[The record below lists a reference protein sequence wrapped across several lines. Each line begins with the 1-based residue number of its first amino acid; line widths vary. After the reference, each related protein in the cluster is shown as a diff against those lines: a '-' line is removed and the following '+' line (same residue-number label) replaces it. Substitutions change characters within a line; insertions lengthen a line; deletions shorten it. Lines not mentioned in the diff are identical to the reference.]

1 MINVHL
7 LTIYKKDFYYCQEV
21 YIGQCKNIYFL
32 QYHNGNGR
40 GLSRRYWNI
49 PTLSFEV
56 ANAPLV
62 RRLRLRTSGGHWQ
75 PLRMRWVFS
84 NTSSPGL
91 CQCPIVCNFD
101 EDNLNGTMCAS
112 PFLPR
117 NSNLECEVL
126 NFGSK
131 VLQFSLGTLIFWL
144 ITSSSLL

>member
-7 LTIYKKDFYYCQEV
+7 LTIYKKFFYYCQEV

-40 GLSRRYWNI
+40 GLPRRYWKI

-62 RRLRLRTSGGHWQ
+62 RRLRLRTSGRHWQ

-91 CQCPIVCNFD
+91 CQCPIVGWYIF
-101 EDNLNGTMCAS
+101 
-112 PFLPR
+112 FLTFER
-117 NSNLECEVL
+117 KRRTFL
-126 NFGSK
+126 GSE
-131 VLQFSLGTLIFWL
+131 FLGGKRGN
-144 ITSSSLL
+144 